1 MVKRIAHVG
10 IATKSISAVAEFY
23 KSLGLEID
31 MIEVISDQGARVAVM
46 EVGESAI
53 ELVEPTDVNSPVQR
67 SIEARGEGFHHITFE
82 VDDLRKQ
89 LKILKE
95 LNIRLIDEK
104 PRLGMGGCEIAFV
117 HPDSTGGVLV
127 ELSQTLSEKSL

>member
-1 MVKRIAHVG
+1 MEVHEILDRYEMLYSDKIPVLSDLRRTIIDEDLSSIFRIATSVSMD
-10 IATKSISAVAEFY
+10 K
-23 KSLGLEID
+23 D
-31 MIEVISDQGARVAVM
+31 
-46 EVGESAI
+46 
-53 ELVEPTDVNSPVQR
+53 
-67 SIEARGEGFHHITFE
+67 E

-104 PRLGMGGCEIAFV
+104 PRLGVGGCEIAFV

-127 ELSQTLSEKSL
+127 ELSQPLPEKSL